1 MNIFKKNIKD
11 SEQALV
17 QLQEEFDALNEQFD
31 TASKE
36 VISLTE
42 QVATLQSEFNRVSE
56 ENETLKLEVE
66 KLNTEVAEVA
76 KESAEIDEIATEK
89 AIDIVASI
97 GVPAVEITEEQEEEI
112 DVKERNIFAVLVNRD
127 NALLVENEYAQLEDL
142 RERAKEFMENPT
154 NDENLPEK
162 EPKDIEFFG
171 EVMVTKGVI
180 SLRNDLDT
188 KYGTYI
194 AVQNELVAA
203 INELRDEL
211 AKQHFGKPY
220 NELEKEEQDAIRQIY
235 PSRISEAEP
244 KKRN

>member
-1 MNIFKKNIKD
+1 MSRKVP
-11 SEQALV
+11 E
-17 QLQEEFDALNEQFD
+17 
-31 TASKE
+31 
-36 VISLTE
+36 
-42 QVATLQSEFNRVSE
+42 
-56 ENETLKLEVE
+56 
-66 KLNTEVAEVA
+66 
-76 KESAEIDEIATEK
+76 
-89 AIDIVASI
+89 
-97 GVPAVEITEEQEEEI
+97 VPAASLADIAFMLLIFFLVTTTMDVDSGLERRLPQWVEEEQEEEI